1 MKIASY
7 NTFATDLRS
16 RGFEYALAH
25 TEELG
30 FDGVEALYLNQG
42 LPSIDDVKRAKE
54 RFDAYGLEV
63 VCYSVGVNLT
73 PDKALLTEKELT
85 HHANVAAALGSPFLH
100 HTLATALRKTPEL
113 PTCEDI
119 FDCVL
124 SSAHRVAEYCATLGI
139 TCIYEPQGVY
149 FNGVE
154 GLERFFEEMKRN
166 HDNIG
171 ILGDIGNPLFVD
183 DDPIAVFRR
192 FGDDIKHLHAKNYR
206 ILQADDPNRK
216 TYHLT
221 NGSYLLDTDLQ
232 SGVIDI
238 PACFAELGAY
248 PHAVSIE
255 KDGTDEEIHS
265 YIQYLRNI
273 TAE

>member
-73 PDKALLTEKELT
+73 PDKALLTEKELI

-113 PTCEDI
+113 PTYEDI

-124 SSAHRVAEYCATLGI
+124 YTDAK
-139 TCIYEPQGVY
+139 
-149 FNGVE
+149 VE
-154 GLERFFEEMKRN
+154 SCLHE
-166 HDNIG
+166 
-171 ILGDIGNPLFVD
+171 LFV
-183 DDPIAVFRR
+183 IAAYAASVIELVEKCRQI
-192 FGDDIKHLHAKNYR
+192 DR
-206 ILQADDPNRK
+206 I
-216 TYHLT
+216 T
-221 NGSYLLDTDLQ
+221 SYFC
-232 SGVIDI
+232 GVII
-238 PACFAELGAY
+238 PCRNN
-248 PHAVSIE
+248 
-255 KDGTDEEIHS
+255 
-265 YIQYLRNI
+265 YLVCK
-273 TAE
+273 TCQMAD